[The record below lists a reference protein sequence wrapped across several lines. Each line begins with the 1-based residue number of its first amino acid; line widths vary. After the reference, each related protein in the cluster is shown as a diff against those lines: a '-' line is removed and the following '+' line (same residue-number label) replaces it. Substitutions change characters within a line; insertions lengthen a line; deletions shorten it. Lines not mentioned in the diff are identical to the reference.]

1 MILVV
6 VVVIS
11 STVAHHLVDHHI
23 HHHQCRCVHRLQEV
37 GFKVLGDA
45 VLNHRCAQAQDSNG
59 VWNVFGGKLAWDARA
74 IVGDDP
80 NFRGRGNRSTGDIFH
95 AAPNVDHSQDFVRR
109 DICEW
114 LNWMRES
121 VGFDG
126 WRLDFV
132 RGFSGE
138 AVREYMEAS
147 DPGFAV
153 GEYWDTLA
161 YNWEGV
167 PEPNQDAHRQRI
179 INWINAAGGR
189 ATAFDVTT
197 KGILHAVFERCEY
210 WRLRGEDG
218 KPPGVMGWWPSRA
231 VTFLE
236 NHDTVRALF

>member
-1 MILVV
+1 M
-6 VVVIS
+6 
-11 STVAHHLVDHHI
+11 
-23 HHHQCRCVHRLQEV
+23 
-37 GFKVLGDA
+37 LGDA

-147 DPGFAV
+147 DPAFAV

-197 KGILHAVFERCEY
+197 KGILHAVFDRCEY

-236 NHDTVRALF
+236 NHDTVRCGN